1 LEEGNGM
8 NTLMFIWNHSS
19 SRVVELLPWF
29 LLAVVLGRL
38 LQAMRLDML
47 TAGGLRRRNSTA
59 IIGTTLF
66 GSLTPFCACAIV
78 PIIRGVLRAGVPV
91 SVVMAFW
98 ISSPAMAPE
107 EFGLTAKVFGAKIAI
122 VRLAGAIVLGIAAA
136 LVARI
141 MESRGLLKEP
151 SREVAR
157 EQHTAR
163 AASAASPD
171 RADPARAA
179 CSCTAETCP
188 AGAQLPERTAA
199 AARVALADGL
209 AVGRT
214 TVLAV
219 DPVTSGT
226 AGATTLAEA
235 GAETGCCGTA
245 SSRCPGGGG
254 TDDPGTQAAGPGWFS
269 MARQSL
275 REIKPRAFVHGV
287 ASDTWTLGR
296 WMLAGILV
304 EALVTRFV
312 PPSAFGGLLGGH
324 NLVLAVVIAGLLS
337 VPLYLNGVSAIPI
350 GAALLSLGLN
360 PAAMITFLLAGS
372 ITTIPALAGVRS
384 VVTNRVF
391 ALYVATGIIGPMIIG
406 LLAAPILG

>member
-1 LEEGNGM
+1 V
-8 NTLMFIWNHSS
+8 NTLMFLWSHSS
-19 SRVVELLPWF
+19 SRVLQLLPWF

-38 LQAMRLDML
+38 LQAVRLDVL

-78 PIIRGVLRAGVPV
+78 PIIRSVLRAGVPV

-141 MESRGLLKEP
+141 LEGRGLLKEP

-157 EQHTAR
+157 EQLTAGAAG
-163 AASAASPD
+163 AASSGRPD
-171 RADPARAA
+171 PFQAA
-179 CSCTAETCP
+179 CSRAAETCP
-188 AGAQLPERTAA
+188 VGARLPERADAA
-199 AARVALADGL
+199 TRRALADAL
-209 AVGRT
+209 AAGRA
-214 TVLAV
+214 TVLAPG
-219 DPVTSGT
+219 PVASGT
-226 AGATTLAEA
+226 AGAATLAEA
-235 GAETGCCGTA
+235 GAEPGCCAAA
-245 SSRCPGGGG
+245 SSRRPGGGG
-254 TDDPGTQAAGPGWFS
+254 TADPRTHAAAPGWLS
-269 MARQSL
+269 TARQSL
-275 REIKPRAFVHGV
+275 REIRPRAFVRGV
-287 ASDTWTLGR
+287 GSDTWTLGR
-296 WMLAGILV
+296 WMLAGILA

-324 NLVLAVVIAGLLS
+324 NLVLSVIIAGLLS

-360 PAAMITFLLAGS
+360 PAALITFLLAGS

>member
-1 LEEGNGM
+1 V

-19 SRVVELLPWF
+19 SRVLQLLPWF

-38 LQAMRLDML
+38 LQAMRLDVL

-59 IIGTTLF
+59 IVGTTLF

-78 PIIRGVLRAGVPV
+78 PIIRSVLRAGVPV

-122 VRLAGAIVLGIAAA
+122 VRLAGAIVLGIAGA

-141 MESRGLLKEP
+141 MEGRGLLTQP

-157 EQHTAR
+157 EQRAAR
-163 AASAASPD
+163 AAGAASSGRP
-171 RADPARAA
+171 DPAQAA
-179 CSCTAETCP
+179 GSRTAKTCP
-188 AGAQLPERTAA
+188 AGAQLPERADA

-214 TVLAV
+214 TVLTP

-226 AGATTLAEA
+226 AGATMLAED
-235 GAETGCCGTA
+235 GAETGRCATA

-254 TDDPGTQAAGPGWFS
+254 TADPGTHAAAPGWLS
-269 MARQSL
+269 TARQSL
-275 REIKPRAFVHGV
+275 REIKPRALVRGV
-287 ASDTWTLGR
+287 GRDTWTLGR
-296 WMLAGILV
+296 WMLAGILI

-324 NLVLAVVIAGLLS
+324 NLVLAVVIAALLS

-350 GAALLSLGLN
+350 GAALLSMGLN
-360 PAAMITFLLAGS
+360 PAALITFLLAGS

-384 VVTNRVF
+384 VVTSRVF
-391 ALYVATGIIGPMIIG
+391 ALYVATGIIGPAIIG